1 MARSPAEEERTG
13 NLNSTTLDTM
23 PVRPAP
29 PAAPHATDSSGG
41 ALLAHPRALLKS
53 WIRPPL
59 MRAHLL

>member
-29 PAAPHATDSSGG
+29 HPAPHASASTV
-41 ALLAHPRALLKS
+41 RALIAHRRDLLDRS
-53 WIRPPL
+53 IRPPRV
-59 MRAHLL
+59 RAHLP

>member
-29 PAAPHATDSSGG
+29 PPAPHAIASTV
-41 ALLAHPRALLKS
+41 RALTAHRRDLLEQA
-53 WIRPPL
+53 IRSPRV
-59 MRAHLL
+59 RAHLP